1 MFFTLKLGGGGGG
14 CNQVGHTSIY
24 TEKYKEEHFLILHPR
39 LRFPWKSVI
48 FTQFLMSD
56 H

>member
-1 MFFTLKLGGGGGG
+1 MFFTLKSEGEGGGG
-14 CNQVGHTSIY
+14 NQVGHTSIY
-24 TEKYKEEHFLILHPR
+24 TEKYKEGHFLMLHPR
-39 LRFPWKSVI
+39 LRCPWKSVI

>member
-1 MFFTLKLGGGGGG
+1 MFFTLKSGEGVGGG
-14 CNQVGHTSIY
+14 VTSMY
-24 TEKYKEEHFLILHPR
+24 TEKYKEEHFLMLHPR
-39 LRFPWKSVI
+39 VRCPWKSVI